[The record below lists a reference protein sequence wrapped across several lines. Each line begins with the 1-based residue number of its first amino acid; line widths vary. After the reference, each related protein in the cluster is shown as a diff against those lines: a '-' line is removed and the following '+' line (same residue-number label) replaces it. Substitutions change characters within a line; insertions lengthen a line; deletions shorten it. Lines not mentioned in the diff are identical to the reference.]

1 MKKIAIVI
9 GILIAAGAIAGFAAY
24 VSISKSLHALSQKEI
39 GITDLSIVPDGV
51 YQGRYDSVPIKVLVK
66 IEIRDHRIL
75 DIKIQEHQNG
85 KGTAAETIIEKI
97 IAEQRIDVDGIGGA
111 TYSSKAI
118 ALAVKD
124 AIQGN

>member
-1 MKKIAIVI
+1 
-9 GILIAAGAIAGFAAY
+9 
-24 VSISKSLHALSQKEI
+24 
-39 GITDLSIVPDGV
+39 
-51 YQGRYDSVPIKVLVK
+51 VPIKVLVK